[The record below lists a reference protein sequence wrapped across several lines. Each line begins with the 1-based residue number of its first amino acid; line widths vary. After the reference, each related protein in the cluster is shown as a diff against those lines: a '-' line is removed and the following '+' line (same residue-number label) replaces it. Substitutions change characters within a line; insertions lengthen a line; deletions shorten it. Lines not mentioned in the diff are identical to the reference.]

1 MDKKSMRL
9 LTWHLLPAA
18 YLLVFCGGAV
28 LFLPAEQLDS
38 VDLDARIVGSVGWA
52 AVSGGMLLH
61 RLRRQRLAASSRPG
75 SSERKAGMKKSPWS
89 GRLKCSLVDVTHFV
103 CLVL

>member
-38 VDLDARIVGSVGWA
+38 VVLDALIVGSVGWV

-61 RLRRQRLAASSRPG
+61 RLRRQRLARQQARIISRTR
-75 SSERKAGMKKSPWS
+75 E
-89 GRLKCSLVDVTHFV
+89 GRV
-103 CLVL
+103 

>member
-38 VDLDARIVGSVGWA
+38 VVLDALIVGSVGWA
-52 AVSGGMLLH
+52 AVSGGLLLG
-61 RLRRQRLAASSRPG
+61 RLRRIRTSSQ
-75 SSERKAGMKKSPWS
+75 
-89 GRLKCSLVDVTHFV
+89 
-103 CLVL
+103 

>member
-18 YLLVFCGGAV
+18 YLLVFCGGAA
-28 LFLPAEQLDS
+28 LLLPSNKLDS
-38 VDLDARIVGSVGWA
+38 VLLKTLILGSMGWM

-61 RLRRQRLAASSRPG
+61 RLRRQRLAASRQG
-75 SSERKAGMKKSPWS
+75 
-89 GRLKCSLVDVTHFV
+89 
-103 CLVL
+103 